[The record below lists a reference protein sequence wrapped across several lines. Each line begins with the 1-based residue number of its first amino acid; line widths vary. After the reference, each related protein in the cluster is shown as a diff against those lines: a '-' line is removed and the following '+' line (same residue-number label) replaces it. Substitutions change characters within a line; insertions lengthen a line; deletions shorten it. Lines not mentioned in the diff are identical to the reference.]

1 MPRGKCGSLICRRAR
16 LLSLT
21 LVREIVALRRP
32 LFSLILTRRVRS
44 NTTRVYFLWA

>member
-1 MPRGKCGSLICRRAR
+1 MARGKRVSLICCRAR

-21 LVREIVALRRP
+21 LVREILALRWP

-44 NTTRVYFLWA
+44 RTTRVYFL